1 MSLWSSELAFATY
14 EPGLPGRS
22 VEPPERPPHKRRVV
36 TCSCGCG
43 WSVNVDE
50 DVHYVDEDGNVFF
63 DLDCV
68 MQYYGIR
75 YVD

>member
-22 VEPPERPPHKRRVV
+22 VEPPEPTKMRRVV

-43 WSVNVDE
+43 RSVYVD
-50 DVHYVDEDGNVFF
+50 DYVHYVDEDGNTFY
-63 DLDCV
+63 DRDCV
-68 MQYYGIR
+68 DKFYGIR
-75 YVD
+75 CVD

>member
-1 MSLWSSELAFATY
+1 MSLWSSERAFASY
-14 EPGLPGRS
+14 KQSLPQPPI
-22 VEPPERPPHKRRVV
+22 EPPEPTKMRRVV

-43 WSVNVDE
+43 RSVYVD
-50 DVHYVDEDGNVFF
+50 DYVHYVDEDGNVFF

>member
-1 MSLWSSELAFATY
+1 M
-14 EPGLPGRS
+14 
-22 VEPPERPPHKRRVV
+22 RRAV

-43 WSVNVDE
+43 QTVYVD
-50 DVHYVDEDGNVFF
+50 DYAHYVDGDGNVFF